1 MRSFII
7 VFRAIASALIS
18 LPIELYD
25 WFKASALAGRASFKI
40 IIAIVTLVAMV
51 GFLSI
56 SNWNADTGKAKI
68 RFDIGGPF
76 GTVHGSFTGLKTT
89 IVFNENDLAGS
100 SILASIQAGT
110 VNTGIGLRN
119 RDLREKAEWLDTKKY
134 PMISFHSV
142 KIEKTST
149 GYKAIG
155 NLTMKST
162 TQPVEIPFTFI
173 ANASSGIFKGKFNI
187 RRHDFNVGKEGGSVA
202 GIMTIMLE
210 IPVKK

>member
-1 MRSFII
+1 MRSFTIVSRAMLSAVVFLPFEIYSYLKGFFVGRGLLKII
-7 VFRAIASALIS
+7 TAII
-18 LPIELYD
+18 
-25 WFKASALAGRASFKI
+25 ALAVIIGFISF
-40 IIAIVTLVAMV
+40 
-51 GFLSI
+51 
-56 SNWNADTGKAKI
+56 SNWNADASKAKI
-68 RFDIGGPF
+68 KFDIGGPF
-76 GTVHGSFTGLKTT
+76 GTVHGSFAGLKTA

-119 RDLREKAEWLDTKKY
+119 RDLREKEEWLDIKKY

-162 TQPVEIPFTFI
+162 TRPVEIPFTFL
-173 ANASSGIFKGKFNI
+173 ANGGTGTFKGKFDI
-187 RRHDFNVGKEGGSVA
+187 KRHDFNVGKEGGSVA
-202 GIMTIMLE
+202 GIMTITLE
-210 IPVKK
+210 VPVKK